1 MTQKRIVSLSVVAA
15 LGLLSPFTA
24 WAFGLGQITVN
35 SALNQPFDA
44 EIPITALRA
53 TERGNLEVRLASP
66 SDFDRAGLDRSLLLT
81 QLRFEVVEQGN
92 TARVKITS
100 QVPIKEPF
108 LDFLVTAS
116 AGEGRMLREYTVL
129 LDPPAE
135 VFQRPSRPA
144 VAPSRPSTTTASST
158 PSSRPMAADQYKVR
172 RGDTLWNI
180 AQQTRPAGDITAQ
193 QMMMAL
199 LAANPQA
206 FQRNNINGL
215 KADVTLQIPD
225 AATVRQLSPAQA
237 SAAVNQQTEQ
247 WQNRNQPVAAAQPSV
262 IAEPTASVAAVAEAS
277 DETAADSNTV
287 ADTSQTQ
294 TTENTDET
302 ATATV
307 AEDVSRLQLVA
318 ASDDGEAEAD
328 PAQMGDPDVQKL
340 NEQLTLAQE
349 TIEAQN
355 QENIDFKS
363 RMDAMEE
370 QLETMRRL
378 LSLKDE
384 DMARLQSMLENDT
397 VTDADGQPLATLGG
411 EESLPP
417 ADNTTVAN
425 NADMTEAAAPEPAYN
440 DTDKPAAANYLDTA
454 KTFISNFMM
463 EILLGFLLFFL
474 LVWLVVRHRRQE
486 QTWDEAVGSFDEDTN
501 KQADLDEATSNDM
514 VAPEVTELETASDT
528 PQKTVDELVEQADMF
543 VGYADY
549 VQARSALEQAY
560 QMAPTNKAVA
570 AKMLFVL
577 FKQNKA
583 AEFNSVLADSAIDET
598 DPQWPDVRGW
608 GLALMPGDARFK
620 AQPENLQTAADED
633 IAEVDDVS
641 PETEVAATAQDQ
653 EPEVEETA
661 SAIEFD
667 ISQYQADD
675 DLTSEL
681 GTDSALD
688 QPTDASALD
697 VDDVRSSQ
705 LDEKV
710 AADDIAPIQLD
721 IDDNDNDIDWPTETD
736 QETSLND
743 SVEPVSLD
751 IDDDLE
757 ATFDSEAEKKAMQE
771 LDLGDAQ
778 DDLDFDFSG
787 FDEVDEAETKLDLAA
802 AYIDMDDPEGAKGI
816 LQEVVNEGSDEQKQR
831 AQALLDTLN

>member
-24 WAFGLGQITVN
+24 WAFGLGKITVN

-44 EIPITALRA
+44 EIPVTALRA

-81 QLRFEVVEQGN
+81 QLRFEVVEQGD

-135 VFQRPSRPA
+135 VFQRPGKPA
-144 VAPSRPSTTTASST
+144 VAPSRPSTTTASRT
-158 PSSRPMAADQYKVR
+158 APSRSMAADEYQVR

-225 AATVRQLSPAQA
+225 AATVRQLSAAQA
-237 SAAVNQQTEQ
+237 SAAVNQQAVQ
-247 WQNRNQPVAAAQPSV
+247 WQNRNQPTAVAAPP
-262 IAEPTASVAAVAEAS
+262 AETAESTATGVAAPAVVSDEAVADADVAES
-277 DETAADSNTV
+277 TAQSE
-287 ADTSQTQ
+287 
-294 TTENTDET
+294 TTENADET

-384 DMARLQSMLENDT
+384 DMARLQSILENDA
-397 VTDADGQPLATLGG
+397 VADADDQPLATVGD
-411 EESLPP
+411 EESIAP
-417 ADNTTVAN
+417 AENDNTTDVA
-425 NADMTEAAAPEPAYN
+425 ASEPAYA
-440 DTDKPAAANYLDTA
+440 DTEKPAAARYLDTA
-454 KTFISNFMM
+454 KAFVSNFMM
-463 EILLGFLLFFL
+463 EILLGLLLFFL

-486 QTWDEAVGSFDEDTN
+486 QTWDEAVGSFADDAN
-501 KQADLDEATSNDM
+501 KQADIDDAASNAM

-549 VQARSALEQAY
+549 VQARSALDQAY
-560 QMAPTNKAVA
+560 QMAPTNKTVA

-583 AEFNSVLADSAIDET
+583 AEFNSVLADSAIDEN
-598 DPQWPDVRGW
+598 DPQWPDARGW
-608 GLALMPGDARFK
+608 GLALMPNDPRFK
-620 AQPENLQTAADED
+620 AQPENLQTAADEVTAEADD
-633 IAEVDDVS
+633 IA
-641 PETEVAATAQDQ
+641 PEAAVTVEDQ
-653 EPEVEETA
+653 EPDNEDKS

-667 ISQYQADD
+667 ISQYQADEDVTIESATDETAD
-675 DLTSEL
+675 DVAAIPS
-681 GTDSALD
+681 
-688 QPTDASALD
+688 LD

-705 LDEKV
+705 LDETV
-710 AADDIAPIQLD
+710 TNDDIAPIQLD
-721 IDDNDNDIDWPTETD
+721 IDDNDNDVDWQAETD
-736 QETSLND
+736 KQTSLND
-743 SVEPVSLD
+743 AIEPISLD
-751 IDDDLE
+751 LDEDME
-757 ATFDSEAEKKAMQE
+757 TSFDSEAEKKAMQE

-787 FDEVDEAETKLDLAA
+787 FDDVDEAETKLDLAA
-802 AYIDMDDPEGAKGI
+802 AYIDMDDPEGARGI
-816 LQEVVNEGSDEQKQR
+816 LQEVISEGSEEQKQR